1 MINMAVSKH
10 SIRNLEKA
18 FENIFESDT
27 GQIGDS
33 LLYNDVYTY
42 GEIVHV
48 ALMDE
53 GYPENA
59 SYRTVGTSL
68 EVKSKVGYEDWANQL
83 IEDGDINDSEE
94 VDTLA
99 DNDGELINC
108 ILNHLDRVDIDVE
121 FIDSIE
127 DYIDSEPSYDFFEDF
142 FEKEYD
148 EVYFKQ
154 LLEYNMSILLIRD
167 DYFSAYQDAKREQI
181 DNDDVDDDDIT
192 VGIVQLNLQVDTAEI
207 LYNHYNEYSVSD
219 YMGSDVMYDDIVM
232 HGLIDP
238 EFELEYDLPEEND
251 DPDEL

>member
-1 MINMAVSKH
+1 MAVSKQ

-33 LLYNDVYTY
+33 LLYNDAYRY

-108 ILNHLDRVDIDVE
+108 ILNHLDRVDIVVE
-121 FIDSIE
+121 FIDSLE
-127 DYIDSEPSYDFFEDF
+127 DYIDSEPPFEHFEYLFEQEFDRVYFEDYL
-142 FEKEYD
+142 ESQPHLIKEH
-148 EVYFKQ
+148 
-154 LLEYNMSILLIRD
+154 
-167 DYFSAYQDAKREQI
+167 
-181 DNDDVDDDDIT
+181 VDDTINQQSVPSHLSSDDIN
-192 VGIVQLNLQVDTAEI
+192 VGIVKLNLSSDSADV
-207 LYNHYNEYSVSD
+207 LYEHYNEYSVSD
-219 YMGSDVMYDDIVM
+219 YIGSVQMYDDIVE

-238 EFELEYDLPEEND
+238 ELEILYEEHEESEDGEEDNEL
-251 DPDEL
+251 

>member
-1 MINMAVSKH
+1 MAVSKQ

-27 GQIGDS
+27 GEIGNS
-33 LLYNDVYTY
+33 LLYNDAYTY

-53 GYPENA
+53 GYPESA

-68 EVKSKVGYEDWANQL
+68 EVKSNVGYDVWVVDMVVE
-83 IEDGDINDSEE
+83 NDLSESEE

-99 DNDGELINC
+99 DNDGELINF
-108 ILNHLDRVDIDVE
+108 ILNHLDRVDIVVE
-121 FIDSIE
+121 FIDSLE
-127 DYIDSEPSYDFFEDF
+127 DYIDSEPPFEH
-142 FEKEYD
+142 FEYLFEQEYD

>member
-1 MINMAVSKH
+1 MAISKQALM
-10 SIRNLEKA
+10 SLEKG
-18 FENIFESDT
+18 FEGIF
-27 GQIGDS
+27 G
-33 LLYNDVYTY
+33 NDVNELDSALLSNDEYTY
-42 GEIVHV
+42 GSIVNT
-48 ALMDE
+48 ALLDE
-53 GYPENA
+53 GYPEEA

-68 EVKSKVGYEDWANQL
+68 EITSKISYEDWANRF
-83 IEDGDINDSEE
+83 IEDNDIDDSEE
-94 VDTLA
+94 VDTFANNEAELVYYIL
-99 DNDGELINC
+99 DN
-108 ILNHLDRVDIDVE
+108 LDNTNIDVE

-181 DNDDVDDDDIT
+181 DNDDIDDDDIT